1 MSAARAFSREGE
13 LNEDSVALHP
23 RFKRS
28 RSERVACPDCG
39 LAQSLPPIATGEV
52 ASCVQCDKVLTRG
65 NRGGIEVPLALALAA
80 LLFFIPANLEPL
92 MSVTEHGA
100 ERQSWLATGVA
111 ALWASGFEWL
121 ALLVAAFTI
130 AIPFVY
136 LLLIVIVLAGARFE
150 SAPRLGVLFRWS
162 ALLRPWM
169 MVEVYLVG
177 CCVAYSRLQKI
188 AFVNV
193 ELGGWCLMASAFA
206 LLLFTA
212 RFDARRVWDALRPRR
227 ALAIGAETIN
237 CIVCELPVPQAHEGE
252 RCPRCEAVLHYR
264 KPLALDRTA
273 ALVIAG
279 YVLLLPANLL
289 PILTIEQLGSIT
301 PNTILRGIRE
311 LIRADLWPL
320 AVVVFTAS
328 FIVPLLKLFAL
339 TWMLLATRWHSDRHL
354 VGRTRLYRAIDL
366 IGRWSNIDV
375 FMLSILVALVQFGFL
390 SEVRASYGAPAFAAV
405 VVLTMIASRA
415 FDSRLMWDA
424 ARSSA

>member
-1 MSAARAFSREGE
+1 MT
-13 LNEDSVALHP
+13 
-23 RFKRS
+23 
-28 RSERVACPDCG
+28 
-39 LAQSLPPIATGEV
+39 TGEV
-52 ASCVQCDKVLTRG
+52 ASCFQCDKVLTRA
-65 NRGGIEVPLALALAA
+65 NRGGIDVPLALALAA

-100 ERQSWLATGVA
+100 ERQSWLSTGVA
-111 ALWASGFEWL
+111 TLWVSGFEWL
-121 ALLVAAFTI
+121 GILVAAFTI
-130 AIPFVY
+130 VIPFAY
-136 LLLIVIVLAGARFE
+136 LTLIVIVLAEARFE
-150 SAPRLGVLFRWS
+150 GAPRLGVLFRWS

-206 LLLFTA
+206 LLLFAT
-212 RFDARRVWDALRPRR
+212 RFDERRVWDALGPRR
-227 ALAIGAETIN
+227 AL
-237 CIVCELPVPQAHEGE
+237 AHEGE
-252 RCPRCEAVLHYR
+252 RCPRCEAVLHQR
-264 KPLALDRTA
+264 KPFALRRTA

-289 PILTIEQLGSIT
+289 PILTLEQLGRAT

-320 AVVVFTAS
+320 AIVVFAAS
-328 FIVPLLKLFAL
+328 FIVPLLKLFGL
-339 TWMLLATRWHSDRHL
+339 TWMLLATHRRSNRYL
-354 VGRTRLYRAIDL
+354 LGRTRLYRVIDL
-366 IGRWSNIDV
+366 IGRWSNIDI
-375 FMLSILVALVQFGFL
+375 FMLSLLVALVQFGFF
-390 SEVRASYGAPAFAAV
+390 SEVRADYGALAFAAV
-405 VVLTMIASRA
+405 VVLTMTASRV